1 MSRLANKPI
10 PIPKGVTV
18 SVHPNN
24 VEIKNPKKTL
34 NVKIAPNI
42 AVSQETDGMKV
53 VVKDK
58 KSDIHQSKAMLGTVW
73 ALLKNALEGMS
84 QGFKVELELVGVGY
98 RVAAQGNK
106 LTLTLGYSHP
116 VIFDVHK
123 EVVIELPKDS
133 QTKIILHSTDV
144 QLLGQVAAEI
154 RSFRFPE
161 CYKGKGIKFVNE
173 KIKIKETKKK

>member
-10 PIPKGVTV
+10 PVPKGITV
-18 SVHPNN
+18 SVHPEE
-24 VEIKNPKKTL
+24 VEIKNPKKTVR
-34 NVKIAPNI
+34 VKIYPNI
-42 AVSQETDGMKV
+42 GVSQENDGIKV
-53 VVKDK
+53 VIKDMK
-58 KSDIHQSKAMLGTVW
+58 NNFNKSKAMLGTIW
-73 ALLKNALEGMS
+73 ALLKNAMEGMS

-116 VIFDVHK
+116 VVFDVHHD
-123 EVVIELPKDS
+123 VSIELPKDS

-144 QLLGQVAAEI
+144 QILGQVAAEI

-161 CYKGKGIKFVNE
+161 CYKGKGIKFANE